1 MTILGLNAYHGD
13 SAACLFVDGTLIAA
27 AEEERFRRIKHWAG
41 LPTEAIDY
49 CLREGGLTISE
60 IDHIAVNRKPGVNN
74 LRRLLF
80 VLRHRPD
87 PRLMW
92 QKVRNIRKAASVK
105 EALEAHYGTS
115 LRAESHHIEHHH
127 AHLASAFLVS
137 GFEEAACLSVD
148 GFGDFAS
155 TSFGLGHANGIEIQD
170 RVYFPH
176 SLGIFF
182 SAVTQF
188 IGFPHYGD
196 EYKVM
201 GLAPYG
207 EPKFVRQMSGLVEI
221 ANNGKFKLDLRYFRH
236 HTANVS
242 YSWNNCA
249 PEVGKLYRDE
259 MAELLGPPRDP
270 DAPLEQRHK
279 DLARS
284 AQIVYEEAFFAL
296 LLALHRRYPV
306 PNLALSGGCAMN
318 SVANGKV
325 YLRTPFR
332 KMYLPAAAG
341 DAGGAIG
348 AACVVQSRLDDAE
361 DGRSK
366 IGDQPAASHLPSSIF
381 HLPRR
386 FRLETA
392 YLGPHFSND
401 EIEHLLGVRGLLPSA
416 DCSHGSM
423 SRAQEEERVSQ
434 RHGYIS
440 EFPASPLGIS
450 PLAGLPAEPI
460 DPGKQASGSEAPTTR
475 RERLPY
481 NSHLRVVR
489 IDDNAELCERT
500 ACAIAEGL
508 VVGWFQGQM
517 EWGPRALGNRS
528 ILCDPRR
535 ADMKDIL
542 NAKIKRRESF
552 RPFAPSILR
561 EAVGEWFEQEDDVP
575 FMMQVFQ
582 VREEKRALIP
592 AVTHVDGSGRLQTV
606 HRETNPLY
614 HQLISDFCSL
624 TSVPLVLNTSFNENE
639 PVVCRPE
646 EALDC
651 FLRTKMDALVLGSFF
666 VERKS

>member
-13 SAACLFVDGTLIAA
+13 SAACLFVDGKLVAA

-41 LPTEAIDY
+41 LPTQAIDY
-49 CLREGGLTISE
+49 CLREGGVTVSE

-92 QKVRNIRKAASVK
+92 QKVRNIRKAATVK

-115 LRAESHHIEHHH
+115 LRAESHQIEHHH

-155 TSFGLGHANGIEIQD
+155 TSFGLGRANRIEIQD

-176 SLGIFF
+176 SLGIFY

-259 MAELLGPPRDP
+259 MAELLGPPRDS

-348 AACVVQSRLDDAE
+348 AACVVAAKLEIRKSEKGNLEREKPAE
-361 DGRSK
+361 ISTLAFR
-366 IGDQPAASHLPSSIF
+366 PSPLCS
-381 HLPRR
+381 
-386 FRLETA
+386 A

-401 EIEHLLGVRGLLPSA
+401 EIEHLLGARGLHPSS
-416 DCSHGSM
+416 DCSHGAM

-434 RHGYIS
+434 RRG
-440 EFPASPLGIS
+440 
-450 PLAGLPAEPI
+450 
-460 DPGKQASGSEAPTTR
+460 
-475 RERLPY
+475 Y
-481 NSHLRVVR
+481 NSKLLVSH
-489 IDDNAELCERT
+489 IDDDAELCSRT
-500 ACAIAEGL
+500 ARAIAQGL
-508 VVGWFQGQM
+508 VVGWFQGRM

-535 ADMKDIL
+535 ADMKEIL
-542 NAKIKRRESF
+542 NAKIKHRESF

-606 HRETNPLY
+606 HSDTNPLY
-614 HQLISDFCSL
+614 HKLISNFGSL